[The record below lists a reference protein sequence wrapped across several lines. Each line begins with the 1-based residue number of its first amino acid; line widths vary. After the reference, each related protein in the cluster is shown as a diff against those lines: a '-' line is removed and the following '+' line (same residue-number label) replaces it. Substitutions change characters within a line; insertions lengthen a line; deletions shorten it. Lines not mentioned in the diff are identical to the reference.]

1 LAPRLRPERRT
12 ALLVP
17 ATCWLCV
24 ATAGALA
31 VTRVPLVA
39 GMLVMACMF
48 LSTVASIGFLST
60 LLVVTPDDRVGRVQ
74 SSAGFLSSL
83 VQPFGPLAGGA
94 LLGALGPAGA
104 FTAIGTV
111 LAVSA
116 AVVTFAPSARAVPPH
131 EAPVV
136 DAEDAEDAEAKERP
150 GRPDAPP
157 AAAGDVPG
165 SGRADPAAAAPPH

>member
-1 LAPRLRPERRT
+1 M
-12 ALLVP
+12 
-17 ATCWLCV
+17 

-31 VTRVPLVA
+31 VVRVPLVA
-39 GMLVMACMF
+39 GVLVMACMF

-131 EAPVV
+131 EGT
-136 DAEDAEDAEAKERP
+136 AEDEGTP
-150 GRPDAPP
+150 GKPAPPP
-157 AAAGDVPG
+157 AAGGDGPG
-165 SGRADPAAAAPPH
+165 TGRTDPAAAAPPH